1 MVRKNEHPFHGSIIM
16 STSVNTSVNKDPVIS
31 INKLIFRWSAQSAPT
46 INIEQWCIN
55 KGQRIFLY
63 GRSGSGKSTLLNIL
77 AGILQPEHGSVDI
90 LGKDLVQM
98 SQHQKD
104 RFRAQ
109 HIGVI
114 FQQFNLIP
122 YMTVSENIQLS
133 QYFANTK
140 PSKERIS
147 LLLNQLGLDDSLLDQ
162 QASQLSVGQQQRV
175 AVARALYHQPEIII
189 ADEPTSA
196 LDAETRDEFIRLLLE
211 QAQANNST
219 ILFVSHDKSLQKH
232 FDHVVDLQHINQVE
246 QSHHVI

>member
-1 MVRKNEHPFHGSIIM
+1 MSSPIITLNDL
-16 STSVNTSVNKDPVIS
+16 S
-31 INKLIFRWSAQSAPT
+31 FRWSAQAAPT
-46 INIEQWCIN
+46 ISVAEWHID
-55 KGQRIFLY
+55 KGQSIFLY

-98 SQHQKD
+98 SQQQKD

-122 YMTVSENIQLS
+122 YMSVSENIQLS
-133 QYFANTK
+133 QYFAQTHPDK
-140 PSKERIS
+140 SRVS
-147 LLLNQLGLDDSLLDQ
+147 MLLNQLGLDDSYLNQ
-162 QASQLSVGQQQRV
+162 KASQLSVGQQQRV

-196 LDAETRDEFIRLLLE
+196 LDAETRDEFIKLLLE
-211 QAQANNST
+211 QAQTNNST

-232 FDHVVDLQHINQVE
+232 FDHSIDLQDLNQSGAVD
-246 QSHHVI
+246 HAI